1 MSLNFLIILSIIQ
14 GITEFLPISSS
25 AHLILFP
32 FFNEN
37 PYQGR
42 SFDVCLHFG
51 CLLAVMYY
59 LKKDLIFYMK
69 IFFYNKNKS
78 LSIMFVK
85 LMLVGTIPVIVFGI
99 FITLVKLDFG
109 NAIILI
115 GWTTLLFG
123 ILLGFSDFK
132 KIKKKYINLK
142 DAFLIGIFQAF
153 AIIPGVSRS
162 GVVIT
167 AGRLLGYSR
176 FSSSKFSLFLS
187 IPVIISATIFE
198 LFQIYKNDKFIFTAE
213 YLIGIILT
221 FFIALTTIMLFMNYI
236 KKISLKI
243 FVLYRV
249 LLGLLILF
257 FVYVN

>member
-1 MSLNFLIILSIIQ
+1 MSLTFLIILSIIQ

-25 AHLILFP
+25 AHLILIP

-51 CLLAVMYY
+51 CLLAVLYY

-69 IFFYNKNKS
+69 NLFHYNNKS
-78 LSIMFVK
+78 LSIMFIK
-85 LMLVGTIPVIVFGI
+85 LMFIGTIPVIIFGV
-99 FITLVKLDFG
+99 FITLIKLDFG

-123 ILLGFSDFK
+123 VLLGLSDFK
-132 KIKKKYINLK
+132 KITKKEINLK
-142 DAFLIGIFQAF
+142 DALLIGIFQSLAV
-153 AIIPGVSRS
+153 IPGVSRS
-162 GVVIT
+162 GAVIT
-167 AGRLLGYSR
+167 AGRFLGYSR

-198 LFQIYKNDKFIFTAE
+198 IFQLYNNDEFIFTEE
-213 YLIGIILT
+213 YLTGMLLT

-236 KKISLKI
+236 EKISLKI
-243 FVLYRV
+243 FVLYR
-249 LLGLLILF
+249 LCLGLIILF
-257 FVYVN
+257 FVYLN

>member
-1 MSLNFLIILSIIQ
+1 MSLTFLIILSIIQ

-51 CLLAVMYY
+51 CLLAVLYY

-69 IFFYNKNKS
+69 NFFYNKNKS
-78 LSIMFVK
+78 LSIMFIK
-85 LMLVGTIPVIVFGI
+85 LMIVGTIPVMIFGG
-99 FITLVKLDFG
+99 FITLIKLDFR
-109 NAIILI
+109 NTIILI
-115 GWTTLLFG
+115 GWTTLIFG
-123 ILLGFSDFK
+123 FLLGISDFI
-132 KIKKKYINLK
+132 KIKKKEINLK
-142 DAFLIGIFQAF
+142 DAFLIGIFQSLAV
-153 AIIPGVSRS
+153 IPGVSRS
-162 GVVIT
+162 GAVIT
-167 AGRLLGYSR
+167 AGRFLGYNR

-198 LFQIYKNDKFIFTAE
+198 LFQLYNKNEFIFTKE

-221 FFIALTTIMLFMNYI
+221 FIIALTTIMLFMNYI
-236 KKISLKI
+236 EKISLKI
-243 FVLYRV
+243 FVLYRL
-249 LLGLLILF
+249 LLGLIILF
-257 FVYVN
+257 FVYLN